1 MKFTNGY
8 WLVRDQYTPIYA
20 VEYFDSEIHG
30 DELVVYASTVPVQQ
44 RGMTLNSALITVR
57 LSSPMENVIKVSI
70 AHFLGTPDK
79 QPSFEK
85 RKKEGNF
92 VTISEDK
99 EKIVFSSGKTNAVIS
114 KAKPYGW
121 SLSFEEDGRVITGS
135 AFRNMSCMVDK
146 AAGKSYMLEQLLLDI
161 GENVYGLGERYT
173 PFVKNGQEVSIW
185 NEDGGTAS
193 EQTYKNIPFY
203 ISSKG
208 YGVFV
213 DNPGDVQFELGSEK
227 VERVSFSV
235 EGQKLDYYLIN
246 GSTPKHTIELYTD
259 LTGKPALPPAWSFG
273 LWLTTS
279 FTTSYDEETVTSFIQ
294 GMEDRNIPLHTFH
307 FDCFWMKAYEWCS
320 FEWDNETFPDPV
332 GMLQRYKDRGLHIC
346 VWINSYIGQKSKLFK
361 EGMEKGY
368 FVKRTDGSVWQTD
381 LWQAGMALVDF
392 TNPAAVDW
400 YTSKLE
406 VLLDMGVDCFKTD
419 FGERIPVTGVQ
430 YFDGSDPV
438 RMHNYYTFLYNQ
450 AVFRLLE
457 RKRGLGEATLF
468 ARSATAGGQQF
479 PVHWGG
485 DCSAS
490 YLSMA
495 ETLRGGLSL
504 SLCGFGFWSHDI
516 GGFESTAS
524 ADVYKRWCA
533 FGLLSSHS
541 RLHGSQTY
549 RVPWLFDEEACDV
562 LRFFVNLK
570 CRLMPYLYAKAM
582 EAHEKGVPMLRAMF
596 LEFPEDPNCLPLDR
610 QYMLGD
616 SLLVA
621 PVFRSTGEVSYYL
634 PAGKW
639 THLISGEEKEGG
651 RWYNETYDYF
661 SLPLFVREGSIIAFG
676 DNDQTPDYD
685 YENEVTY
692 RVFPKTAAQCGNG
705 ETQTLTTTIIRA
717 DQTIGQ
723 TITMSLQDGKL
734 SWRMTQ
740 ASVKPFH
747 IQIGTK
753 TFDCGDVQG
762 EAVYE

>member
-70 AHFLGTPDK
+70 AHFLGVPDK

-85 RKKEGNF
+85 KKKEGNF

-99 EKIVFSSGKTNAVIS
+99 EKIVFSSGRTNAVIS

-121 SLSFEEDGRVITGS
+121 SLTFEEDGRLITGS

-235 EGQKLDYYLIN
+235 EGQKLEYYLIN

-320 FEWDNETFPDPV
+320 FEWDSETFPDPV

-430 YFDGSDPV
+430 YYDGSDPV

-582 EAHEKGVPMLRAMF
+582 EAHEKGIPMLRAMF
-596 LEFPEDPNCLPLDR
+596 LEFPDDPNCLPLDR

-621 PVFRSTGEVSYYL
+621 PVFRSNGEVSYYL
-634 PAGKW
+634 PAGRW
-639 THLISGEEKEGG
+639 THLISGEEHEGG

-692 RVFPKTAAQCGNG
+692 RVFPKTDGQAAK
-705 ETQTLTTTIIRA
+705 EAQTMSATIIRA

-723 TITMSLQDGKL
+723 TIALSMQDGKL

-747 IQIGTK
+747 IEIGGR
-753 TFDCGDVQG
+753 TFDCADVQG
-762 EAVYE
+762 ETEYK